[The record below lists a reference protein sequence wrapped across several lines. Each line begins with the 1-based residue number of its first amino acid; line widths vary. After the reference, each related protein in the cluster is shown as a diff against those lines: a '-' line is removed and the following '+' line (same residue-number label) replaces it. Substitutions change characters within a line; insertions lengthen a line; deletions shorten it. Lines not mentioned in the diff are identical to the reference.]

1 MKELSCLV
9 EETSTEVDKIHLL
22 CVDEKLPLLQR
33 YKLTEIIRS
42 KKARKHVQHFSEF
55 IKKFPE
61 CNPDP
66 TQVYQQIVD
75 KLEK

>member
-55 IKKFPE
+55 IK
-61 CNPDP
+61 NSLNVTP
-66 TQVYQQIVD
+66 TQDLYINELLK
-75 KLEK
+75 KL